1 VSKDDKKFE
10 FPVGLTEQSSFI
22 KEQIEGLTD
31 TTREVFEIP
40 VNQFNGHVV
49 EKCLE
54 FMIHHDKV
62 PITMPA
68 KPLQRKLEDYFSN
81 SFDRDYFAE
90 LDSEPKLLIDMIMCC
105 NFIGNSSLLELC
117 CAKVASCAKG
127 KTPSQIRATFG
138 IDNDFTKEEE
148 ERVNEELAWIEEADN
163 LEK

>member
-1 VSKDDKKFE
+1 MVRYVLVSKDDKKFE

-81 SFDRDYFAE
+81 SFD
-90 LDSEPKLLIDMIMCC
+90 LSEYNQLPSVSRQTCICDPFEDLLQ
-105 NFIGNSSLLELC
+105 FLRSL
-117 CAKVASCAKG
+117 S
-127 KTPSQIRATFG
+127 
-138 IDNDFTKEEE
+138 
-148 ERVNEELAWIEEADN
+148 
-163 LEK
+163 